1 MGGAETFGIFPPKPR
16 DADHTRRRACM
27 MNDIRDDIHRQ
38 MLDKISD
45 AASDGTMQENLFISL
60 ADDIKRLHDCGTRRT
75 VQVPWVSF
83 TVADG
88 VFADSTINPDGPS
101 VLPTHEAARLRVSPY
116 RITQSEWNMQRRTW
130 ERELRTKEQDI
141 FFTHRRVSRLYGN
154 LNTHKNIDRVTAK
167 HKPLVAEVNMTYEQ
181 YIRAFNQQKER
192 VREDFRERIKLQIAR
207 LHLYER
213 LRKQL
218 VERMHQAGMPT
229 EEFVTFESCSPYAG
243 AGMSYG
249 GFVVYYRGAWKGK
262 RPIFNMSI
270 DCLKKECII
279 KIWKAVR
286 KDNHFFDDGRFFC
299 ELLFASS
306 TVFRDQLPEI
316 TDSSPSSPHRPR
328 AASNPL

>member
-1 MGGAETFGIFPPKPR
+1 MGGAGTFGIFPLKPR
-16 DADHTRRRACM
+16 DADGTTRRACM

-38 MLDKISD
+38 MLDKIGD

-75 VQVPWVSF
+75 VQVPWASF
-83 TVADG
+83 TVNDG
-88 VFADSTINPDGPS
+88 VLIDPTINPDGLS
-101 VLPTHEAARLRVSPY
+101 VLPTHEDVRLRVSPY
-116 RITQSEWNMQRRTW
+116 RITQSEWNMQRQSW

-154 LNTHKNIDRVTAK
+154 LNTHKNISRVTAK
-167 HKPLVAEVNMTYEQ
+167 HKSMVAELSMTYEE
-181 YIRAFNQQKER
+181 YIRGFNQQKER
-192 VREDFRERIKLQIAR
+192 VREDFCERIRLQIAR

-218 VERMHQAGMPT
+218 VERMRQSGMPT
-229 EEFVTFESCSPYAG
+229 EEFITFESCSPYPG

-306 TVFRDQLPEI
+306 VVFRDQAREI
-316 TDSSPSSPHRPR
+316 TDSSPSSPPRPR